1 MLTEGAV
8 LQTGFAGGPGLAILL
23 LLFVVVPVLAGYWV
37 YRDAKSLEVDSPELW
52 GLVVALSFFSSV
64 FLQVFGVLL
73 GLLSIGAY
81 LYRTDRV
88 P

>member
-1 MLTEGAV
+1 MLTEVAV
-8 LQTGFAGGPGLAILL
+8 LQAGFAGGPGLALVV
-23 LLFVVVPVLAGYWV
+23 LLFLGGPVLAGYLI
-37 YRDAKSLEVDSPELW
+37 YRDASSRGLDRPELW

-64 FLQVFGVLL
+64 SLQVFGVLL

-81 LYRTDRV
+81 LYATDRL